1 MSVSIPESSAL
12 DKVTSYLQHARPW
25 GNGVTAPR
33 SKPAP
38 AEAELEVPTFEAIY
52 REQRGRLLA
61 VVRSVI
67 GDSDE
72 LEDVLQ
78 LVFIEIH
85 RCLPRFEGR
94 SRLSTWLYRISV
106 NVALQHLRKR
116 RRKRWL
122 VLGAAGDEEKRH
134 VSLVDDNLRLEDRQ
148 LLREVERALDVLSD
162 KKRVVWQ
169 LHELQGLEPHE
180 IGEILDIPMNTV
192 RSRLLAARKEVMED
206 LERRGIL
213 AAKSGRPGRPG
224 TPDKGQG
231 S

>member
-1 MSVSIPESSAL
+1 MSAAA
-12 DKVTSYLQHARPW
+12 T
-25 GNGVTAPR
+25 
-33 SKPAP
+33 KPAAP
-38 AEAELEVPTFEAIY
+38 AERAEEVPSFETLY

-67 GDSDE
+67 GESDE

-94 SRLSTWLYRISV
+94 SRLSTWLYRIAV

-122 VLGAAGDEEKRH
+122 VLGPTGDEVKHEAAP
-134 VSLVDDNLRLEDRQ
+134 VDDHLRAEDRA
-148 LLREVERALDVLSD
+148 LLREVMRSLDVLTE

-169 LHELQGLEPHE
+169 LHELQGLEPQE
-180 IGEILDIPMNTV
+180 IGEILEIPTNTV
-192 RSRLLAARKEVMED
+192 RSRLLAARNEVMED

-213 AAKSGRPGRPG
+213 SRPNPKNKEAKP
-224 TPDKGQG
+224 
-231 S
+231 

>member
-1 MSVSIPESSAL
+1 VLEAITFVISPIWGGGGSVRGLGRRAVRSDPDDEPSEVGL
-12 DKVTSYLQHARPW
+12 
-25 GNGVTAPR
+25 TA
-33 SKPAP
+33 
-38 AEAELEVPTFEAIY
+38 AEVVPSFERIY
-52 REQRGRLLA
+52 REQQSRLFS

-72 LEDVLQ
+72 VEDVLQ

-94 SRLSTWLYRISV
+94 SRLSTWLYRIAV

-122 VLGAAGDEEKRH
+122 VLGPTGEEEARL
-134 VSLVDDNLRLEDRQ
+134 VSPRNDALRAEERE
-148 LLREVERALDVLSD
+148 LLSEVETSLKALSE

-169 LHELQGLEPHE
+169 LHELQGLEPQE
-180 IGEILDIPMNTV
+180 IADVLEIPMNTV
-192 RSRLLAARKEVMED
+192 RSRLLSARKDLMDD

-213 AAKSGRPGRPG
+213 KAGERV
-224 TPDKGQG
+224 
-231 S
+231 